1 MEEQN
6 NTPQEEGRLTNAQ
19 LELQADSQGPTEV
32 KRITYSRLIARR
44 FFRQRSAVIGL
55 IILIIMILIAIF
67 GPFICAFDYTEPD
80 FTALNVAPNARHWF
94 GTDGGGFD
102 LFACVVHGL
111 GRSLVIGITY
121 SRSVPPSPTCVAG
134 ARRSACGSSTC
145 SSSFLPSSL
154 SQ

>member
-55 IILIIMILIAIF
+55 IILIIMIIVGIAR
-67 GPFICAFDYTEPD
+67 GR
-80 FTALNVAPNARHWF
+80 L
-94 GTDGGGFD
+94 
-102 LFACVVHGL
+102 VVVD
-111 GRSLVIGITY
+111 S
-121 SRSVPPSPTCVAG
+121 
-134 ARRSACGSSTC
+134 ARRGCRVDA
-145 SSSFLPSSL
+145 
-154 SQ
+154 